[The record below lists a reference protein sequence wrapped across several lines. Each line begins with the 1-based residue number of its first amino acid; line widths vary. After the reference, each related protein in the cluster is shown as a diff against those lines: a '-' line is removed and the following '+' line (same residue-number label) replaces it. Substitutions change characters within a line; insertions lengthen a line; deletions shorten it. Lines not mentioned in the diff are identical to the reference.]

1 MIHSLEAYYSIL
13 ASLGRMLQSLMK
25 PVSFPGVEDLGGSL
39 VPEELM
45 IMRAFSKHLAS
56 NGVVRTMTAAMMAM
70 VSVSVG
76 ARITA
81 LTFSAPNGQT
91 IAVESTLASC
101 VQGAQIMP
109 FLDDLVQVDGV
120 RFQFNPQPP
129 VSFSGGAAVAALYQI
144 GTNAQGEPMG
154 QFCVDGTCL
163 ANGNTCSAIAFV
175 QPNGVR
181 IYSRQ

>member
-1 MIHSLEAYYSIL
+1 
-13 ASLGRMLQSLMK
+13 
-25 PVSFPGVEDLGGSL
+25 
-39 VPEELM
+39 
-45 IMRAFSKHLAS
+45 MRAFSLYLAF
-56 NGVVRTMTAAMMAM
+56 NGVVRTMMVALISM
-70 VSVSVG
+70 VSMSAWAQG
-76 ARITA
+76 SQP
-81 LTFSAPNGQT
+81 LTFSAPTGQT
-91 IAVESTLASC
+91 IAVESTLATC

-120 RFQFNPQPP
+120 RFQFNPQPA
-129 VSFSGGAAVAALYQI
+129 VSFPGGAAVAALYQI
-144 GTNAQGEPMG
+144 GTNAQGAPMG

>member
-1 MIHSLEAYYSIL
+1 
-13 ASLGRMLQSLMK
+13 
-25 PVSFPGVEDLGGSL
+25 
-39 VPEELM
+39 M
-45 IMRAFSKHLAS
+45 IMRAFSKHLAN

-70 VSVSVG
+70 VSVSVWAQG
-76 ARITA
+76 SQP

-120 RFQFNPQPP
+120 RFQFNAQPP

-144 GTNAQGEPMG
+144 GTNAQGAPMG